1 MAEEL
6 LDAKYSA
13 FQSVLYSYHRS
24 GLDIMHDDNEKGR
37 GYVSE
42 SIENMRK
49 VKQLNPTA
57 FILQLFFNAKADEI
71 ASIYSNAFQDEK
83 NRIYKLLSELD
94 PGNISKYNKIKEE
107 SSNNFP
113 DDRMQNLK

>member
-1 MAEEL
+1 MKRVET
-6 LDAKYSA
+6 
-13 FQSVLYSYHRS
+13 
-24 GLDIMHDDNEKGR
+24 
-37 GYVSE
+37 E

-83 NRIYKLLSELD
+83 NRIYKLQLRLTLLTSI
-94 PGNISKYNKIKEE
+94 NTI
-107 SSNNFP
+107 
-113 DDRMQNLK
+113 R